1 MTNMAL
7 VLASWSYSWHET
19 VEACDPAGRMLLW
32 DPHHLPPTTEQF
44 KRHTPTTHNVWD
56 NPGHSTEQ
64 QCTHAGV

>member
-19 VEACDPAGRMLLW
+19 VEACDPGGRMLLW

-56 NPGHSTEQ
+56 NPGHSTGQ